1 MAHQA
6 RPKCQ
11 SIKTRILTR
20 TSLSSNTMHL
30 HLSNN
35 TILHLNNITTL
46 HLSSS
51 TIKVQRL
58 IRTSLLHH
66 RPSHE
71 CQLLSNS
78 RCHHDSPHPSRC
90 HRLISGSHS
99 CKEGNRASNVL
110 IHDRRRWDECPHR
123 TVSTQL
129 HNLFTIRTDP
139 WAGRSEMPCSRSMV
153 VSRWQLQEQRRRC
166 IIRISQSAVRWETL

>member
-1 MAHQA
+1 MARQA

-11 SIKTRILTR
+11 PIKTKTLTR

-51 TIKVQRL
+51 TIKLQRP

-71 CQLLSNS
+71 CQLLNS
-78 RCHHDSPHPSRC
+78 RCHPDSPHPSRC
-90 HRLISGSHS
+90 HRLTLGSLS
-99 CKEGNRASNVL
+99 CKEGSRASNVL
-110 IHDRRRWDECPHR
+110 THDKRRWDECPHR

-139 WAGRSEMPCSRSMV
+139 WVGRSEMPCSRSMV
-153 VSRWQLQEQRRRC
+153 ASRWQLQELRRRC
-166 IIRISQSAVRWETL
+166 IIRTNQSEVRWETQ